1 MKHSRICAC
10 GYRVAGGAQC
20 AYVSG
25 VGRQPGP
32 ALEVMA
38 RIGKPCAPLLRIR
51 PARAAHGLGRQVT
64 TLDHKLAAKLA
75 APMTREIFI
84 GSVTRATHVRRQNMM
99 VALVTPSLLGGFTLE
114 EYFVVR
120 VRNDYQTRLRKL
132 TAFF

>member
-38 RIGKPCAPLLRIR
+38 RTGKPCAPLFRIR

-75 APMTREIFI
+75 APMTRELFI
-84 GSVTRATHVRRQNMM
+84 GSVTRATHVRT
-99 VALVTPSLLGGFTLE
+99 AKHDGGFGHP
-114 EYFVVR
+114 VQR
-120 VRNDYQTRLRKL
+120 VL
-132 TAFF
+132 F

>member
-1 MKHSRICAC
+1 MTIAWL
-10 GYRVAGGAQC
+10 GGAQC
-20 AYVSG
+20 ADVSG

-32 ALEVMA
+32 ALEVVA

-84 GSVTRATHVRRQNMM
+84 GSVPRVHSRKTAKHD
-99 VALVTPSLLGGFTLE
+99 GGFGHP
-114 EYFVVR
+114 VQR
-120 VRNDYQTRLRKL
+120 VL
-132 TAFF
+132 F